1 EILPG
6 RDPSIDRMPQVEHT
20 TELQCHPGTVHAD
33 AQKLDLRSGR
43 ELESKLRVLW
53 VDSLIVARGVVGVVL
68 GGGSSQAE
76 VITHLRSVSLCPL
89 LHLRDRGAAPASS
102 AVVEVNHRGPLP
114 KGKELGGRCQR
125 F

>member
-1 EILPG
+1 
-6 RDPSIDRMPQVEHT
+6 MPQVEHT